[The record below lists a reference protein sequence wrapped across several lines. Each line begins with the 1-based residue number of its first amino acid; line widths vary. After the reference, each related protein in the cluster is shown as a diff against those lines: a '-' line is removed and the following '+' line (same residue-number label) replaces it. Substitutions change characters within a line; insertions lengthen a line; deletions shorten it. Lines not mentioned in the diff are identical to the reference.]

1 MKSIGL
7 RIVVSFSALIL
18 VVCLG
23 LGITSYFVSS
33 GALTDILNETMPKF
47 AAEAS
52 ITIEDSIQNQLDV
65 LGLVASSETFR
76 ISQDDGYTHI
86 VSVLDA
92 ETKRS
97 GHRRMMLVDR
107 NGRAI
112 SNTGEVLDMKDSP
125 LFNIALSGEKGV
137 SDPVY
142 DDNGTDIVMAYAV
155 PVTAGNEVS
164 GVLIAV
170 RDGLELSEF
179 TRRIKF
185 GETGEAFIINKY
197 GRTIAHADTSLLL
210 DIIENRATDADTGA
224 TRTISSASSDD
235 TDAVTSATVEE
246 SLNGNDLGFENFTEV
261 QRKMTEGET
270 GFETYKYKG
279 ISKVAGFAPIPGYGW
294 SIAVSVDRDE
304 IMSSLSGLKWII
316 LAISGVFLLV
326 GFVVS
331 YFIGKNISK
340 PVVELTNQ
348 CLTMSEGDFTAD
360 LNEKY
365 AGRHDEIGELTRG
378 FKKINDNVAGII
390 KNVIREAERV
400 DQANSVTGENM
411 TKLTDQI
418 GVMASITQDL
428 SAKME
433 ETSVMAE
440 KMNATTTEIEAAIE
454 SIAVKAQKGAESA
467 GEVSS
472 RADELRRNAEE
483 SQKSAQDILQNN
495 AENSGRQ

>member
-1 MKSIGL
+1 
-7 RIVVSFSALIL
+7 
-18 VVCLG
+18 
-23 LGITSYFVSS
+23 
-33 GALTDILNETMPKF
+33 
-47 AAEAS
+47 
-52 ITIEDSIQNQLDV
+52 
-65 LGLVASSETFR
+65 
-76 ISQDDGYTHI
+76 
-86 VSVLDA
+86 
-92 ETKRS
+92 
-97 GHRRMMLVDR
+97 
-107 NGRAI
+107 
-112 SNTGEVLDMKDSP
+112 
-125 LFNIALSGEKGV
+125 
-137 SDPVY
+137 
-142 DDNGTDIVMAYAV
+142 
-155 PVTAGNEVS
+155 
-164 GVLIAV
+164 
-170 RDGLELSEF
+170 
-179 TRRIKF
+179 
-185 GETGEAFIINKY
+185 
-197 GRTIAHADTSLLL
+197 
-210 DIIENRATDADTGA
+210 
-224 TRTISSASSDD
+224 
-235 TDAVTSATVEE
+235 
-246 SLNGNDLGFENFTEV
+246 
-261 QRKMTEGET
+261 
-270 GFETYKYKG
+270 
-279 ISKVAGFAPIPGYGW
+279 
-294 SIAVSVDRDE
+294 
-304 IMSSLSGLKWII
+304 MSSLSGLKWII

-433 ETSVMAE
+433 ETSAMAE

-483 SQKSAQDILQNN
+483 SQKSAQDILRTMRKTQGGNREIKGRGTDKRALGRN
-495 AENSGRQ
+495 PGDSLPNKSSGAERGDRSRAGRRLGQRLCCCG